1 MSSHWC
7 GLKGEERREVAKEYS
22 LAVATVAAGRAAAAF
37 GFLSSM
43 HHYMLPKHTHLENLA
58 YTKEGK
64 TQGEE
69 KIKTATK
76 TEAHEEQN
84 LACKRVIQMKT
95 KKVPHLQ
102 DIIQKNLT
110 TKIAKRNYFA
120 EQISGPL

>member
-37 GFLSSM
+37 GSLSSM

-95 KKVPHLQ
+95 KKVPTY
-102 DIIQKNLT
+102 KT
-110 TKIAKRNYFA
+110 SFRKI
-120 EQISGPL
+120 